1 MKSWWR
7 KKISNSEVIQA
18 LRILSISDLRKISYS
33 SFIQLALSLLDL
45 IGVAIIGILGALAIS
60 GVESRHPGTRV
71 SRVLRLF
78 HLQNMSFQNTVA
90 ILGITASFILIGRTL
105 ASAIITRKTLF
116 FLSRRGTAISTRL
129 VNKVL
134 AQPLIAIRSRTS
146 QETLY
151 ALTGGVEA
159 IVLRV
164 IGTSISMFA
173 DASLLLVMVAGLFVV
188 DSTMAIS
195 TLLVFSLIGFFLY
208 LILHKH
214 AISLGKNNTKLQ
226 IQNNEKILE
235 ILNSYRESTVRGTK
249 AFYSSEIGK
258 IRSAVN
264 HTSAQISFLPNVSKY
279 IVETAVVLGSLI
291 IAGGQFL
298 LKDAVHAVASL
309 SVYIAAGSRIG
320 PAALRLQQGAIQIKT
335 NMGIANST
343 LNLIHELES
352 ASEISPEIL
361 PLDLIHEDFK
371 AEIKISNLS
380 FKYPTREALALTKI
394 ELKITEGMLVALVG
408 PSGAGK
414 TTLIDSIMGILTP
427 TDGEISISGFTP
439 HEAVSKWPGAIAYV
453 PQDVSI
459 FNGTVLSNIALGF
472 APQEVPELQINK
484 SLEVAKLLDFV
495 NSLPQGIHTEVG
507 ENGSSFSGGQ
517 RQRLGIARALFTN
530 PKLLVLDEATSALDG
545 DTEIQVASAIR
556 GLKGKTT
563 ILMIAH
569 RLSAVRDADAVVYM
583 ENGKAIAIGSFEE
596 VRLKVPEFDKQAT
609 LMGL

>member
-7 KKISNSEVIQA
+7 KKISNSEVLQA
-18 LRILSISDLRKISYS
+18 LRILSVSDLRKISYS

-226 IQNNEKILE
+226 IQNNEKSTAAQKGHALYLE
-235 ILNSYRESTVRGTK
+235 KGRFQ
-249 AFYSSEIGK
+249 FY
-258 IRSAVN
+258 
-264 HTSAQISFLPNVSKY
+264 
-279 IVETAVVLGSLI
+279 
-291 IAGGQFL
+291 
-298 LKDAVHAVASL
+298 L
-309 SVYIAAGSRIG
+309 S
-320 PAALRLQQGAIQIKT
+320 
-335 NMGIANST
+335 
-343 LNLIHELES
+343 
-352 ASEISPEIL
+352 
-361 PLDLIHEDFK
+361 
-371 AEIKISNLS
+371 
-380 FKYPTREALALTKI
+380 
-394 ELKITEGMLVALVG
+394 
-408 PSGAGK
+408 
-414 TTLIDSIMGILTP
+414 
-427 TDGEISISGFTP
+427 
-439 HEAVSKWPGAIAYV
+439 
-453 PQDVSI
+453 
-459 FNGTVLSNIALGF
+459 
-472 APQEVPELQINK
+472 
-484 SLEVAKLLDFV
+484 
-495 NSLPQGIHTEVG
+495 
-507 ENGSSFSGGQ
+507 
-517 RQRLGIARALFTN
+517 
-530 PKLLVLDEATSALDG
+530 
-545 DTEIQVASAIR
+545 
-556 GLKGKTT
+556 
-563 ILMIAH
+563 
-569 RLSAVRDADAVVYM
+569 
-583 ENGKAIAIGSFEE
+583 
-596 VRLKVPEFDKQAT
+596 
-609 LMGL
+609 